1 MKNRAVISSL
11 LLVFITN
18 FCLAKGTKTLIV
30 ADRKIAC
37 AGTFECLQ
45 VKDKASA
52 QWRNYSDTIAGFD
65 YEEGYEYKI
74 SVQPLQTSNTLSGVY
89 EEKYKLLKVISKRKT
104 GYNPTGKLAGTHW
117 VLRAMNDGNRT
128 LGIPD
133 TSIFIA
139 FDLKTGT
146 ARGRGP
152 CNSFSLSFS
161 GKGSKIALTNLSA
174 TKMLC
179 KAEPVE
185 RVIFNFF
192 KSITTYQVEGRTLT
206 LSEPDGSYL
215 QFEGR

>member
-1 MKNRAVISSL
+1 MKYRAVLSL
-11 LLVFITN
+11 LLVTMVT
-18 FCLAKGTKTLIV
+18 FCSAKGIKTLII
-30 ADRKIAC
+30 ADRKVAC

-65 YEEGYEYKI
+65 YQEGYEYKI

-104 GYNPTGKLAGTHW
+104 GYSPSEKLAGTKW
-117 VLRAMNDGNRT
+117 ILRAMNDTNKT

-133 TSIFIA
+133 TSNFIV
-139 FDLKTGT
+139 FDIKSGV
-146 ARGRGP
+146 AHGHAP
-152 CNSFSLSFS
+152 CNSYTISFNV
-161 GKGSKIALTNLSA
+161 KGSKISLTNLSA

-179 KAEPVE
+179 KAEAVE

-192 KSITTYQVEGRTLT
+192 KSINTYKVEGRTLT

>member
-1 MKNRAVISSL
+1 MKYRAVLCSL
-11 LLVFITN
+11 LLMLASG
-18 FCLAKGTKTLIV
+18 FCSAKGTKTLIV
-30 ADRKIAC
+30 ADRKVAC

-52 QWRNYSDTIAGFD
+52 AWRNYSDTIAGFV

-74 SVQPLQTSNTLSGVY
+74 SVLPLQTSNTLSGVY

-104 GYNPTGKLAGTHW
+104 SYNPSAKLAGTKW
-117 VLRAMNDGNRT
+117 ILRSMNDTQKT

-133 TSIFIA
+133 TAIFIL
-139 FDLKTGT
+139 FDLKAGV
-146 ARGRGP
+146 ARGHAP
-152 CNSFSLSFS
+152 CNAYTISFVTR
-161 GKGSKIALTNLSA
+161 GSKISLTNLSA

-179 KAEPVE
+179 KAEAVE
-185 RVIFNFF
+185 KVIFNFF
-192 KSITTYQVEGRTLT
+192 KSITTYKIEGRILT